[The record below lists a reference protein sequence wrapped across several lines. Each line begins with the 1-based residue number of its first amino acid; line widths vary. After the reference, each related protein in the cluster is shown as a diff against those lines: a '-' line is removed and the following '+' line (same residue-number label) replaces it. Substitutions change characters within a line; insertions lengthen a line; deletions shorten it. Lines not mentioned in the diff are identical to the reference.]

1 MKKIVLALAS
11 PRRREL
17 IEKYNLKTEI
27 VKSSIEEKI
36 VEGELP
42 EQVAMS
48 LAYEKAYD
56 VSKAFQDEEII
67 IGADT
72 IVVFQNEILG
82 KPKDYKDAFYM
93 LKNLSSRT
101 HYVITGI
108 AIVKANTNVKVV
120 DYEKTSVTFKSLTD
134 DKIYRYLSTD
144 EYKDKAGAYGIQGYG
159 EILVEKIEGCYSNV
173 VGLPISKLEMLLE
186 NYFGIS
192 LL

>member
-1 MKKIVLALAS
+1 MNKIVLASAS

-17 IEKYNLKTEI
+17 IEKYNLKIEI
-27 VKSSIEEKI
+27 VKSTIEEKI
-36 VEGELP
+36 AQGELP

-56 VSKAFQDEEII
+56 VSKAFHDEEII

-82 KPKDYKDAFYM
+82 KPKDYEEAFNM
-93 LKNLSSRT
+93 LKILSGRA
-101 HYVITGI
+101 HCVITGI

-120 DYEKTSVTFKSLTD
+120 DYEKTSVVFKSLTD
-134 DKIYRYLSTD
+134 EKIQRYLNTG

-173 VGLPISKLEMLLE
+173 VGLPMPKLEMLLE
-186 NYFGIS
+186 KYFGIS